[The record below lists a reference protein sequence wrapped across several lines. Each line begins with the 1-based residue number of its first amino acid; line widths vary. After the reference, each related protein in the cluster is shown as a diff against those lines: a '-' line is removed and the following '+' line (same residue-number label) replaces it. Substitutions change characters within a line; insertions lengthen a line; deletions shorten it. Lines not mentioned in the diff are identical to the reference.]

1 MSGYPTVA
9 ALILLALRH
18 FSYGSSQ
25 QIITI
30 TLCWFVLKINITPNR
45 FLLGCNVVVGSMIAF
60 VPHVEL
66 ICVKFL
72 SPCNIFI
79 GNVFV
84 FGLET
89 MLDFFCFAIMLLL
102 IWLFMIKGNLASV
115 RFPSLWQ
122 CYWKC
127 CACVWARSCVRFLLL
142 CNVVV
147 FNLVVYYRR
156 KYNTC

>member
-1 MSGYPTVA
+1 MSGYPAVA
-9 ALILLALRH
+9 ALVLLALRH

-30 TLCWFVLKINITPNR
+30 TLCWFVLKINITCNR
-45 FLLGCNVVVGSMIAF
+45 FLLGCNVVVRSMIVF
-60 VPHVEL
+60 VPHVKL

-72 SPCNIFI
+72 SLCNIFI

-89 MLDFFCFAIMLLL
+89 MLDFFCFEIVLLS

-115 RFPSLWQ
+115 RFPSPWQ

-127 CACVWARSCVRFLLL
+127 CACVWDRSCARFLLL
-142 CNVVV
+142 CNIVV
-147 FNLVVYYRR
+147 FNLAV
-156 KYNTC
+156 